1 MDNELDLLLGTAI
14 DSLVKLDIL
23 LFFHARPNAVSRPEE
38 VARKVG
44 RSETEV
50 SQALDNLSEA
60 GLVERFVLGSGR
72 HAVYG
77 PSDEDRVRGI
87 VEAIK
92 ERYDRDPNS
101 RSGLVRDILRISSEE
116 PRSIDTS

>member
-23 LFFHARPNAVSRPEE
+23 LLFHARPGSVSRPEE
-38 VARKVG
+38 VARQVG
-44 RSETEV
+44 HPETEV
-50 SQALDNLSEA
+50 SQTLDQLSEA

-87 VEAIK
+87 IAAIK
-92 ERYDRDPNS
+92 ERYDRDPS
-101 RSGLVRDILRISSEE
+101 TRAGLVRDILRVPSEE
-116 PRSIDTS
+116 PRPIDTS